1 MNIYEE
7 QNLEQKL
14 EELTDHIGHLVLD
27 IILISLKKV
36 SREYQTFDDIADSRW
51 SATSTK
57 NTF

>member
-51 SATSTK
+51 SATSAK

>member
-14 EELTDHIGHLVLD
+14 DEITDQIGHLVLD

-51 SATSTK
+51 SAASTK
-57 NTF
+57 NNF